1 MGKRRGTSG
10 SGARARDEGNEMKAG
25 GQGERSGGV
34 IVIVVVAWPPLL
46 SSLRE
51 RGLCTHET
59 GGVVAVRGRGLGG
72 WRGFAGFL
80 VDTRSLLIAEGMWG
94 MYPHLTLVVILS
106 AIMLVSQ
113 TLGILAAYPSL
124 VGLEW
129 HDILEFIHLG
139 TQIKQQISSG
149 APQATCPPALPLSCH
164 RFLQQALGKDT
175 HLIDHLWAIFG
186 PILWDEAIQLEQ
198 TDTVE
203 NRRHEIDYN
212 DLRKDKD
219 IELFQ
224 AHGIHEGIE
233 VGYREFYPPKN
244 MCIHPACSRTVSV
257 PAPLLSWKPL
267 WYEATLFTFGAGP
280 VKIWSNSVA
289 CGACHSRYSHNY
301 YVHSKGT
308 QRRYYDSFVPEI
320 IEVAKHFYVETKLLA
335 QFGAYMSLAVQV
347 ESREPYMVLGYEHVM
362 DGFLIHSLL
371 QDSYE
376 RSSYLEVQEDAESQ
390 ILRLRPALEAR
401 NKCMVGIGQEMWN
414 HICDVCTKITEEDGV
429 QKKMQAVV
437 LDGVAVGH
445 YTCAVKDCKV
455 PLSNIHHRFCQLHF
469 DQSSLCCVAGCK
481 APMASGFMTCPLP
494 EHRQLEAEKEAEA
507 KSLFHRKHQ
516 DSLVVPSADGGADM
530 EFLEDVNESEDE
542 RDSHRNL
549 PSGLQ
554 PELAPQPPQAKGK
567 QKKGPKV
574 KTVFTR
580 RSTHN
585 EQLVVRPCGVVV
597 GRATMYYSEAYSNV
611 KDMLK
616 VIFPTLESSPEAAM
630 FDSAC
635 KVVAHIIAQG
645 DPWFAEHGTAWVVDV
660 FHFQKHKESD
670 QCCREYCD
678 PGKYS
683 ELVSADG
690 KWVFNSSVAEQTNS
704 WFEGFHAMCRAML
717 VDRWMVDELEKKGY
731 HPMCMDLGALGISG
745 DPITR
750 ELREQ
755 FTPLSVPS

>member
-1 MGKRRGTSG
+1 
-10 SGARARDEGNEMKAG
+10 
-25 GQGERSGGV
+25 
-34 IVIVVVAWPPLL
+34 
-46 SSLRE
+46 
-51 RGLCTHET
+51 
-59 GGVVAVRGRGLGG
+59 
-72 WRGFAGFL
+72 
-80 VDTRSLLIAEGMWG
+80 
-94 MYPHLTLVVILS
+94 
-106 AIMLVSQ
+106 
-113 TLGILAAYPSL
+113 
-124 VGLEW
+124 
-129 HDILEFIHLG
+129 
-139 TQIKQQISSG
+139 
-149 APQATCPPALPLSCH
+149 
-164 RFLQQALGKDT
+164 
-175 HLIDHLWAIFG
+175 
-186 PILWDEAIQLEQ
+186 
-198 TDTVE
+198 
-203 NRRHEIDYN
+203 
-212 DLRKDKD
+212 
-219 IELFQ
+219 
-224 AHGIHEGIE
+224 
-233 VGYREFYPPKN
+233 
-244 MCIHPACSRTVSV
+244 
-257 PAPLLSWKPL
+257 
-267 WYEATLFTFGAGP
+267 YEATLFTFGAGP

-289 CGACHSRYSHNY
+289 CWECHSRYYHNY

-335 QFGAYMSLAVQV
+335 QFGAYMSLAAVSSTNLSRIYNRVFPLRPSQA

-371 QDSYE
+371 QDLCE
-376 RSSYLEVQEDAESQ
+376 RSSYLEVREDAESQ

-401 NKCMVGIGQEMWN
+401 NKRMVGIGQEMWN

-437 LDGVAVGH
+437 IDGIAVGH

-455 PLSNIHHRFCQLHF
+455 PLSNIRHRFCQVHF
-469 DQSSLCCVAGCK
+469 DQSSLCCVAGCG
-481 APMASGFMTCPLP
+481 APMAPGFMTCPLP
-494 EHRQLEAEKEAEA
+494 EHRQLEDEKEAEA

-516 DSLVVPSADGGADM
+516 RERLKMTHLRDSLAVPSASGDPDM
-530 EFLEDVNESEDE
+530 EFLEDP
-542 RDSHRNL
+542 R
-549 PSGLQ
+549 
-554 PELAPQPPQAKGK
+554 
-567 QKKGPKV
+567 KGPKV

-597 GRATMYYSEAYSNV
+597 GRATMYYSEAYSN
-611 KDMLK
+611 DMLK

-670 QCCREYCD
+670 WRCKEYCD

-717 VDRWMVDELEKKGY
+717 VDRYNFFLDEMIKLRNRWMVDELEKKG
-731 HPMCMDLGALGISG
+731 HNP
-745 DPITR
+745 
-750 ELREQ
+750 
-755 FTPLSVPS
+755 